1 MNDFNVLQRLLTNL
15 AAEHGDGVE
24 VTSRRGTDMVGI
36 SIYSLSGG
44 YSSIHNEWME
54 DLDGLMI
61 EKAYSYALSIA
72 FANEEKLERSKN
84 EK

>member
-1 MNDFNVLQRLLTNL
+1 MNDFNVLQRLLTEL
-15 AAEHGDGVE
+15 AKRHGDGVE
-24 VTSRRGTDMVGI
+24 VSSRRGTEMVGI
-36 SIYSLSGG
+36 SLF
-44 YSSIHNEWME
+44 SITGQYPSPKNEWME

-72 FANEEKLERSKN
+72 FATEEKLERSKN